1 MFQKMSYFSVQFIKA
16 LNEHELK
23 LERTN
28 RDLMGR
34 GKK

>member
-1 MFQKMSYFSVQFIKA
+1 MFKKMSYFSVQFVKA

-28 RDLMGR
+28 RDLKGM